1 MNGAK
6 KFHKATGPAFNKGEI
21 WIGSSGSKVVIDSV
35 DCFDSIPV
43 HTSDCVVEYKQSD
56 GSTCRKDA
64 WNFQVRYQHIADI
77 NL

>member
-6 KFHKATGPAFNKGEI
+6 KFHKATGPAFNKGEV
-21 WIGSSGSKVVIDSV
+21 WVGSSCSKVVIDSV
-35 DCFDSIPV
+35 EPMSFNPV
-43 HTSDCVVEYKQSD
+43 HTSDYAVSYTQSD

>member
-6 KFHKATGPAFNKGEI
+6 KFHKATDPAFNKDEV
-21 WIGSSGSKVVIDSV
+21 WISSSGSKVVIDSV
-35 DCFDSIPV
+35 EELCLLPV
-43 HTSDCVVEYKQSD
+43 HTSDYAVSYTQSD